1 MNDPQLP
8 NVNAEQGE
16 QIPEHHRVLIAAA
29 AAAYVQAFGL
39 AATGFTWGVSD
50 QPPTTNGKPNG
61 RSASPNARLGN
72 HDPRGVSRFG
82 SRPNRPRPG

>member
-1 MNDPQLP
+1 MNDQLP
-8 NVNAEQGE
+8 PNQNAEQGE

-39 AATGFTWGVSD
+39 AATGLTWGMSD

-61 RSASPNARLGN
+61 RAESSNARLGR